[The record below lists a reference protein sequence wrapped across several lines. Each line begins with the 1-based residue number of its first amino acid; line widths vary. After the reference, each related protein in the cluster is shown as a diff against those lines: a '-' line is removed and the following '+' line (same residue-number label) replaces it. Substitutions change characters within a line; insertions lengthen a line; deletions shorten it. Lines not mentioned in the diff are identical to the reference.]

1 MDIAP
6 ERDLLDNPTRAIRV
20 YLVEDSPII
29 LRLLTELIE
38 PIGATVVGHA
48 DTASAA
54 IAGIAALNP
63 DAVTVDIAL
72 KQGNGFDVLEAI
84 NSEGHPPLRIVLTN
98 YAFGSYRETA
108 QRLGAD
114 HFFDKAKQIPEV
126 LTVLES
132 LNANRQ
138 SAIAA

>member
-1 MDIAP
+1 MDP
-6 ERDLLDNPTRAIRV
+6 QKPIRV

-29 LRLLTELIE
+29 LQRLIELIE
-38 PIGATVVGHA
+38 PTGATVVGHA

-54 IAGIAALNP
+54 IADIAALHP
-63 DAVTVDIAL
+63 DAVTVDITL

-84 NSEGHPPLRIVLTN
+84 AVNSEGHPPLCIVLTN
-98 YAFGSYRETA
+98 YTFGSYRDA
-108 QRLGAD
+108 AHHLGAD

-126 LTVLES
+126 LTVLDS
-132 LNANRQ
+132 LNADRQ

>member
-1 MDIAP
+1 MKP
-6 ERDLLDNPTRAIRV
+6 SV

-29 LRLLTELIE
+29 LRLLMELIE
-38 PIGATVVGHA
+38 AAGAATIVGHA

-54 IAGIAALNP
+54 IADIAALHP
-63 DAVTVDIAL
+63 DAVTVDITL
-72 KQGNGFDVLEAI
+72 KQGNGFDVLKAIAI
-84 NSEGHPPLRIVLTN
+84 NSEDHPPLRIVLTN
-98 YAFGSYRETA
+98 FPFSSYRHAA

-132 LNANRQ
+132 LNGDRQ
-138 SAIAA
+138 SGIAA

>member
-1 MDIAP
+1 MEP
-6 ERDLLDNPTRAIRV
+6 QNPIRV

-38 PIGATVVGHA
+38 PTGATVVGHA

-54 IAGIAALNP
+54 IADIAALNP
-63 DAVTVDIAL
+63 DAVTVDITL

-84 NSEGHPPLRIVLTN
+84 AINSEGRPPLRIVLTN
-98 YAFGSYRETA
+98 YTFGTYREAA

-114 HFFDKAKQIPEV
+114 HFLDKAKQIPEV

-132 LNANRQ
+132 LNTKQGERQ
-138 SAIAA
+138 GAIAA